1 MKACSCRPDL
11 AQGAGHSLRAHWK
24 TGFVELSVCVPW
36 KLLADIHIF
45 LHESHSLILCK
56 AVNTSKYA
64 ESYRI
69 QTYAEYVGKKHEKQ
83 IKRKWTEDGWK
94 EVERKRLNTQCAS
107 YALQNHYHHANSL
120 TATGTVGKRTLSPS
134 RAEAGLE
141 ARVSEELSDAELE
154 QTDSCAESLSEG
166 RKKAKKL
173 KRMKKDLSP
182 AGSLSDSSAKLFEVP
197 DTW

>member
-1 MKACSCRPDL
+1 MLFHC
-11 AQGAGHSLRAHWK
+11 LR
-24 TGFVELSVCVPW
+24 F
-36 KLLADIHIF
+36 
-45 LHESHSLILCK
+45 
-56 AVNTSKYA
+56 
-64 ESYRI
+64 
-69 QTYAEYVGKKHEKQ
+69 
-83 IKRKWTEDGWK
+83 
-94 EVERKRLNTQCAS
+94 
-107 YALQNHYHHANSL
+107 SL

-182 AGSLSDSSAKLFEVP
+182 AGLYQILLKSRHRILFSALETRV
-197 DTW
+197 WGRN

>member
-1 MKACSCRPDL
+1 M
-11 AQGAGHSLRAHWK
+11 
-24 TGFVELSVCVPW
+24 ELSVLKYFYRLVF
-36 KLLADIHIF
+36 LLLLTPFMLFHCLRF
-45 LHESHSLILCK
+45 
-56 AVNTSKYA
+56 
-64 ESYRI
+64 
-69 QTYAEYVGKKHEKQ
+69 
-83 IKRKWTEDGWK
+83 
-94 EVERKRLNTQCAS
+94 
-107 YALQNHYHHANSL
+107 SL

-182 AGSLSDSSAKLFEVP
+182 AGLYQILLKSWHRILFSALETRV
-197 DTW
+197 WGRN